1 MLGRPKQTIWEGA
14 NQGFSNNF
22 FCVLQ
27 WDIRQ
32 AASIRPCGV
41 VPIVLRGNSTEE
53 SKFQNRFQNCIN
65 RFKLSLLLASVYKC
79 LFNQHLRKITI
90 SKVREGERGQASTAV
105 CATPAHSQQVI
116 KESNRTV
123 DLTTS
128 ISEMSARH
136 LHTLSIQAWG
146 RDGRSSKADTNE
158 RSLSFTCLALPGPQT
173 PPSLSSK
180 IHGWVKQANQ
190 LRALEQTFC

>member
-1 MLGRPKQTIWEGA
+1 MHSPGIYFSRDLCLSSKARLVSTLYTAPQKKLQFLETRRVMLGHPKQTIWEGA
-14 NQGFSNNF
+14 NQGFSNHF

-32 AASIRPCGV
+32 TASIRPCGV
-41 VPIVLRGNSTEE
+41 VPIILRGNSTEE

-65 RFKLSLLLASVYKC
+65 FKRFKLSLLLASVYKC
-79 LFNQHLRKITI
+79 LFNQHLTKITT

-136 LHTLSIQAWG
+136 LHTLSIQA
-146 RDGRSSKADTNE
+146 
-158 RSLSFTCLALPGPQT
+158 
-173 PPSLSSK
+173 
-180 IHGWVKQANQ
+180 
-190 LRALEQTFC
+190 